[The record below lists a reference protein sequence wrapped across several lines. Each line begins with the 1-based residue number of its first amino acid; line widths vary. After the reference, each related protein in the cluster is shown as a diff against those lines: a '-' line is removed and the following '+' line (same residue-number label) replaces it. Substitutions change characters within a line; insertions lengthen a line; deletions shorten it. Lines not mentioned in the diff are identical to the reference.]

1 MIAPGKTIK
10 HLIERFRKEGPK
22 PRKER
27 SEGVDQFWWKRTG
40 TTTTTSREDAE
51 RVSFALTETEA
62 ETTATTTTTK
72 EKEEEK
78 EERDENKRGEAPPSL
93 PTIDSIRRSVESLR
107 SFTDSLSVLSDND
120 DDENKGEDETI
131 YDPETRA
138 LDAQARAA
146 LSQSQAVLQRLREAG
161 AASRLSSST
170 KNTTPQIDLLHQ
182 WRRDRAR
189 QQAKPL
195 SPMQLL
201 SPAAAGATD
210 HPDLDPASE
219 SSSNHH
225 HLDLATG
232 LDDSLEHGH
241 DALDGEDEDE
251 GNMVSPPC
259 LQGGLELSGE
269 GAQDYLPPSPSP
281 TSTTA
286 NMTAS
291 ASPSKVKSPP
301 LSKSKPIR
309 MNSQQVMA
317 LNSILSNVVSNR
329 LFEAENITNSVAAM
343 FGMHSQRQQAVS
355 QARAQAVQKTVDVI
369 KEKVEVAMKAEEMN
383 TTMAV
388 EETGGDVILRNL
400 RHRLIELEKEYAQLC
415 EEENRLLSA

>member
-40 TTTTTSREDAE
+40 TTSSRDDAE

-62 ETTATTTTTK
+62 ETTTTTTTK
-72 EKEEEK
+72 EKEK
-78 EERDENKRGEAPPSL
+78 EERDERGEEPPSL

-120 DDENKGEDETI
+120 DDENEREDETI

-146 LSQSQAVLQRLREAG
+146 LSQSQAVLQRLRVAG
-161 AASRLSSST
+161 AASRVSSST

-195 SPMQLL
+195 PPMQLL
-201 SPAAAGATD
+201 SPPAAGATD
-210 HPDLDPASE
+210 HPDLDPAPD
-219 SSSNHH
+219 SSSNH
-225 HLDLATG
+225 LDLVTG

-241 DALDGEDEDE
+241 DAQDGEDE

-369 KEKVEVAMKAEEMN
+369 KEKVEVAMKDEEMN